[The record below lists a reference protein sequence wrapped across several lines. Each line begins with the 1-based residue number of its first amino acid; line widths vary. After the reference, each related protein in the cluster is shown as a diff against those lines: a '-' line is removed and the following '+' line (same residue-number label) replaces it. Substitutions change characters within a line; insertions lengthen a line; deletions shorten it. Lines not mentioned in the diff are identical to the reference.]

1 MLVVLVFLFK
11 QKTAYEMRISDWSSD
26 VCSSDLSTRRCSPE
40 RQSKYPRE
48 EGDHAMTIA
57 IDRNCL
63 SPKRGLLCSRENALR
78 VPGRIFDHSQTK
90 VSILRTSD
98 PMQPFRVSTDPASAG
113 LIALEMVAYRHAR
126 PARDPDAHD
135 PSQEGRGRTGVYGCN

>member
-1 MLVVLVFLFK
+1 MLRRNSSSASAAGGWCFGIRK
-11 QKTAYEMRISDWSSD
+11 MAASTASTALCIAPGRSCRSPK
-26 VCSSDLSTRRCSPE
+26 STRRCSPE

-78 VPGRIFDHSQTK
+78 VAGRIFDPSQTK

-98 PMQPFRVSTDPASAG
+98 PLTQDRKSVGQGKRETVRVELG
-113 LIALEMVAYRHAR
+113 GAR
-126 PARDPDAHD
+126 RV
-135 PSQEGRGRTGVYGCN
+135 QTKKQ